1 MQLVNFKQQLPAS
14 FRVNDGAGEWVA
26 RHSHRNRVT
35 TTVTGVTDPTSAPSP
50 ISACPRAR
58 FAIPACLRVRAVSM
72 MVQGMGR
79 TPFPLDRV
87 PTTVTGVTDSA
98 PAPSPI
104 SARPRARFAIPAC
117 LRVRAVSMMVQG
129 MGRTPFPLDRVPTTV
144 TGVTDSAPAPSPIS
158 ACPRARF
165 AITAY
170 R

>member
-50 ISACPRAR
+50 ISACPRVR

-104 SARPRARFAIPAC
+104 SARPRARF
-117 LRVRAVSMMVQG
+117 VSMMVQG

-158 ACPRARF
+158 ARSRARF

-170 R
+170 Q